1 MHMTEPQNKEKE
13 KDKCCHRCW
22 CTCFRCRH
30 KPIHIQS
37 IQRNF
42 KRITFENEQKYV
54 VYDRMV
60 DLLYEYHDRSCRYS
74 SSFHTLRVVIT
85 IGSLIVPALLSVQY
99 MDGQV
104 SPVSATMSS
113 QVYWT
118 VWVLSLLVTMSNGIM
133 TLLKIDKKHFVM
145 NTTFQ
150 HLLSECWQFIE
161 LSGRY
166 SVSHDGNQNN
176 HDQQFL
182 AFCHMLEKI
191 RMKQVQDEYFKVPEQ
206 DQKAPAT
213 NELMPFSPPSGNFSK
228 AKVNGDA
235 PLPATSSGSSQ
246 GKTTTTIRR
255 QNSQKE
261 GVGFLGTAFETE
273 TIPKS
278 IVIAETIDAATAAA
292 TTAEAQFE
300 EITREGNHT
309 E

>member
-1 MHMTEPQNKEKE
+1 MHMTERESLQKEKWCE
-13 KDKCCHRCW
+13 RCW

-42 KRITFENEQKYV
+42 QKVNFQEQTKYV
-54 VYDRMV
+54 VYDRMI
-60 DLLYEYHDRSCRYS
+60 DLLYEYHDRACRYS
-74 SSFHTLRVVIT
+74 SSFHILRVVIT

-166 SVSHDGNQNN
+166 SVSYDGNPNT
-176 HDQQFL
+176 HDKQFL

-206 DQKAPAT
+206 EAKAPQT
-213 NELMPFSPPSGNFSK
+213 NELMPFSPPSFSK
-228 AKVNGDA
+228 SKVNGDA
-235 PLPATSSGSSQ
+235 LPRPEEKAQ
-246 GKTTTTIRR
+246 TTIRR

-261 GVGFLGTAFETE
+261 GIGLFGTAFETAA
-273 TIPKS
+273 KS
-278 IVIAETIDAATAAA
+278 IVVAETIDAPHTRKENE
-292 TTAEAQFE
+292 TRLE
-300 EITREGNHT
+300 ETSRESNNT
-309 E
+309 

>member
-1 MHMTEPQNKEKE
+1 MM
-13 KDKCCHRCW
+13 
-22 CTCFRCRH
+22 
-30 KPIHIQS
+30 
-37 IQRNF
+37 
-42 KRITFENEQKYV
+42 
-54 VYDRMV
+54 
-60 DLLYEYHDRSCRYS
+60 DLLYEYNDRACRYS

-99 MDGQV
+99 MDGNV
-104 SPVSATMSS
+104 SPVSATMSA

-166 SVSHDGNQNN
+166 SVSHDSNENT
-176 HDQQFL
+176 HDQQYQ

-206 DQKAPAT
+206 EQKPPQT
-213 NELMPFSPPSGNFSK
+213 SELMPFSPPSFSK
-228 AKVNGDA
+228 VKVNGDA
-235 PLPATSSGSSQ
+235 PLPDTPQ
-246 GKTTTTIRR
+246 GKSKTTIRR
-255 QNSQKE
+255 QNSEKE
-261 GVGFLGTAFETE
+261 DSSLFGTAFETA
-273 TIPKS
+273 PKS
-278 IVIAETIDAATAAA
+278 ILIRETIDTPPSEKSE
-292 TTAEAQFE
+292 TRLE
-300 EITREGNHT
+300 EVARESHHS